1 MSIQHLD
8 HHKDSHPT
16 FASPLPLSLQPCSLP
31 LSQSPLDK
39 VVHVF
44 LCHQASLFFS
54 YIKHSWAGKCAFP
67 EPQDGAE
74 GDTGQHRR

>member
-16 FASPLPLSLQPCSLP
+16 FASSLP

-54 YIKHSWAGKCAFP
+54 YIKHSWAGKCTFP